1 MGTCPA
7 DSRGTR
13 QRQWQRSH
21 MVKRAPCVCPDYICM
36 SAYWSGEEL
45 NAEWISGASH
55 EDEQQEA
62 ATAGIWADG
71 DRQNENIASVN
82 KRDVLQDAQDM
93 ADTVDKG
100 ARRATCNNSIKFAAE
115 SHLEGMQNAPHSSR
129 MQNGMGVKLV
139 LGLRCGAGTWT
150 WAWAWAWTPAELA
163 PVGNSR
169 AGRRQK
175 LPRLISWPPME
186 RSCSNL
192 HSCNFV
198 VGIRTLLFGLV
209 AKELNSKRHSL

>member
-1 MGTCPA
+1 
-7 DSRGTR
+7 
-13 QRQWQRSH
+13 
-21 MVKRAPCVCPDYICM
+21 
-36 SAYWSGEEL
+36 
-45 NAEWISGASH
+45 
-55 EDEQQEA
+55 
-62 ATAGIWADG
+62 
-71 DRQNENIASVN
+71 
-82 KRDVLQDAQDM
+82 M

-175 LPRLISWPPME
+175 LPRLIS
-186 RSCSNL
+186 
-192 HSCNFV
+192 
-198 VGIRTLLFGLV
+198 
-209 AKELNSKRHSL
+209 

>member
-1 MGTCPA
+1 
-7 DSRGTR
+7 
-13 QRQWQRSH
+13 
-21 MVKRAPCVCPDYICM
+21 
-36 SAYWSGEEL
+36 
-45 NAEWISGASH
+45 
-55 EDEQQEA
+55 
-62 ATAGIWADG
+62 
-71 DRQNENIASVN
+71 
-82 KRDVLQDAQDM
+82 M

-150 WAWAWAWTPAELA
+150 PAELA

-175 LPRLISWPPME
+175 LPRLIS
-186 RSCSNL
+186 
-192 HSCNFV
+192 
-198 VGIRTLLFGLV
+198 
-209 AKELNSKRHSL
+209 